1 MNGSKTEHQ
10 LFKDETE
17 DYEYVHS
24 KEYVLLKG
32 KGGLKSVTVYSKE
45 ENS

>member
-10 LFKDETE
+10 LSKDETE

-32 KGGLKSVTVYSKE
+32 EGEGVIKIRDCV
-45 ENS
+45 

>member
-32 KGGLKSVTVYSKE
+32 KGE
-45 ENS
+45 EGIKIRDCV